1 MKHLAKIALLG
12 ALALGCEKSKQ
23 FPNEPFVQLKKYD
36 LVAANIDPNALNEHL
51 NLGFYFT
58 DGDGNIG
65 LEDTDT
71 QPPFCDTCDHYYN
84 LHVNV
89 YSKINGVFE
98 LNYPYNA
105 RIKNLTPNGQNQSL
119 EGIMDYKIDIAN
131 RTSDTIMVDFYLEDR
146 DLNKSNVEH
155 TPELY
160 VKF

>member
-12 ALALGCEKSKQ
+12 AIALGCEKSRQ
-23 FPNEPFVQLKKYD
+23 FPIEPFVKLEKYD
-36 LVAANIDPNALNEHL
+36 LVAANVDPNALNEHIAL
-51 NLGFYFT
+51 RFYFT

-65 LEDTDT
+65 LEEGDTL
-71 QPPFCDTCDHYYN
+71 PPFCNTCEHYDN
-84 LHVNV
+84 LRVNV
-89 YSKINGVFE
+89 YSKIDGVFE

-105 RIKNLTPNGQNQSL
+105 RIKNLTPNGQNLSL
-119 EGIMDYKIDIAN
+119 EGHMDYKIDIAN

-146 DLNKSNVEH
+146 DLNQSNVER